1 MWQFDFTNGCDS
13 MLQAERQQRILAL
26 IEQRGIVN
34 AHELSKELNASLSTI
49 RRDLFELEANSKL
62 TRTHGGAVSNA
73 YSLSVEQSVNVK
85 RDSYADEKKRI
96 AQAAAALVK
105 PGDTIILDSS
115 TTVNA
120 ITTFL
125 TDIANLTVI
134 TNDLLNV
141 NRLSQCGNISLMTVG
156 GLLRKGSYT
165 HIGYFCERMLE
176 EIHADIAF
184 LGVDAVNSK
193 AGAMICAQEGT
204 RQKRLM
210 VEAAAQSV
218 IVCDHSKF
226 TAKALVS
233 FCGIRSIS
241 KIITG
246 REALENVAVLTE
258 IRNQGVEVVTV

>member
-1 MWQFDFTNGCDS
+1 
-13 MLQAERQQRILAL
+13 MLQAERQQRILTL
-26 IEQRGIVN
+26 IEQRGVVN
-34 AHELSKELNASLSTI
+34 AHELSKELGASLSTI
-49 RRDLFELEANSKL
+49 RRDLFELESNRKL
-62 TRTHGGAVSNA
+62 TRTHGGAISNA
-73 YSLSVEQSVNVK
+73 YSLSVEQSVNIK
-85 RDSYADEKKRI
+85 KDSFADEKKRN
-96 AQAAAALVK
+96 AQAPATFIK

-120 ITTFL
+120 MTDYL
-125 TDIANLTVI
+125 SDIANLTVI

-176 EIHADIAF
+176 EIHADVAF
-184 LGVDAVNSK
+184 LGVVAVNSK

-210 VEAAAQSV
+210 VEAAAESI

-226 TAKALVS
+226 AAKALVS
-233 FCGIRSIS
+233 FCSIRNIS

-246 REALENVAVLTE
+246 REALDNESALSA
-258 IRNQGVEVVTV
+258 IRSQGVEIITV

>member
-1 MWQFDFTNGCDS
+1 MYK
-13 MLQAERQQRILAL
+13 RQ
-26 IEQRGIVN
+26 
-34 AHELSKELNASLSTI
+34 
-49 RRDLFELEANSKL
+49 
-62 TRTHGGAVSNA
+62 
-73 YSLSVEQSVNVK
+73 
-85 RDSYADEKKRI
+85 KKRI
-96 AQAAAALVK
+96 AQAAATFIK

-120 ITTFL
+120 MTDYL
-125 TDIANLTVI
+125 SDIANLTVI

-176 EIHADIAF
+176 EIHADVAF

-210 VEAAAQSV
+210 VEAAAESI

-226 TAKALVS
+226 AAKALVS
-233 FCGIRSIS
+233 FCSIRNIS

-246 REALENVAVLTE
+246 REALDNESALSA
-258 IRNQGVEVVTV
+258 IRSQGVEIITV